1 MYDLSILKR
10 ENKISDKGIFKSIKL
25 LNDNYM
31 EFGEI
36 LGNRFVRLL
45 HVSKNHY
52 IQCVSIT
59 DASKI
64 SEYVKDN
71 NLFMEARRWLSR

>member
-36 LGNRFVRLL
+36 WGNRFVRLL